1 MCQEYPQGI
10 ALHTWA
16 VNNSIV
22 GAVEIKHE
30 VAVAGSRQPA
40 ALGNYRADA
49 SAWIGRPASSIVDGV
64 PETRKL
70 AIWHCWLRKIF
81 I

>member
-30 VAVAGSRQPA
+30 VAVAGSRQRWEIIERTQA
-40 ALGNYRADA
+40 HG
-49 SAWIGRPASSIVDGV
+49 SAGRVAPSSMQYW
-64 PETRKL
+64 R
-70 AIWHCWLRKIF
+70 
-81 I
+81 